1 MNYRY
6 LKLIAGAGLA
16 LAPLSAAFAAP
27 ERPEEVRAAASPDTS
42 SAEHPFGAASTVS
55 DAALDQATAREDLS
69 LVAETEQASEVS
81 GNSVTGRSNTG
92 DIRIADQAFESAS
105 GMTIVNANS
114 GNNVTINASVN
125 VNIVVAPPQ
134 P

>member
-6 LKLIAGAGLA
+6 LKLVAGAGLA
-16 LAPLSAAFAAP
+16 LAPMSAAFAAP
-27 ERPEEVRAAASPDTS
+27 ERPDEVHATASSETPSAAGPFAAAS
-42 SAEHPFGAASTVS
+42 AVS
-55 DAALDQATAREDLS
+55 DAALDEATAREDLS

-81 GNSVTGRSNTG
+81 GNSVTGRSSTG

-114 GNNVTINASVN
+114 GNNVAINASVN